1 MLDTWV
7 SQFRTIIGLS
17 AGQRSVVP
25 FLKKAGPTWYLSPW
39 WPGEKLESKQY
50 SLLRLLWICNAERLD
65 PKPLVRALA
74 IEHRGGYRRKLLQ
87 LAQRLNAN
95 TTLVSALEKTPD
107 VLSQGVVLAL
117 RFGSQSGT
125 LAQAY
130 EQLLATAKPEVDEA
144 RTMQIN
150 ARGYWSILAATIVL
164 VLLFLMYF
172 VSPTY
177 RKVSDEFGMKLP
189 IPFYRLQVLW
199 EFVSA
204 YAFWIGI
211 ALFAFG
217 WLVRSSRSRRFF
229 RREVADRLFRQ
240 TSLSRSAQLLR
251 MLSVTVE
258 AGRPLAGSLSTL
270 AKYHFD
276 RNIRQRLLM
285 ARNEV
290 EQGAPAWSSLV
301 DAKILSQ
308 EEFQAVTG
316 SSNRSVQSWTL
327 RRLATVKQEIAKQRM
342 VMLTTFLHPVV
353 ILVFAAIVLWICF
366 SFFSVLTNMVQSLA
380 EWRQK

>member
-1 MLDTWV
+1 MFDKWKSEIKTILRASTSGPV
-7 SQFRTIIGLS
+7 SR
-17 AGQRSVVP
+17 AP
-25 FLKKAGPTWYLSPW
+25 FWKKAGPTWYLSTW

-50 SLLRLLWICNAERLD
+50 SLLSLLAICNTERLD

-74 IEHRGGYRRKLLQ
+74 VEHRGGYRRRLLR

-95 TTLVSALEKTPD
+95 TTLVNALEKTPD
-107 VLSQGVVLAL
+107 VLSQSVVLAL

-125 LAQAY
+125 LAPTY
-130 EQLLATAKPEVDEA
+130 EQLLATEKPEVDEA

-150 ARGYWSILAATIVL
+150 ARGYWAVLAALIVL
-164 VLLFLMYF
+164 ILLFLMF
-172 VSPTY
+172 FISPTI
-177 RKVSDEFGMKLP
+177 RRMLSEFEIEPP
-189 IPFYRLQVLW
+189 IAFYRLLVFW

-204 YAFWIGI
+204 YAFWIGLAFF
-211 ALFAFG
+211 ALG
-217 WLVRSSRSRRFF
+217 WIVWSTRFRRFF
-229 RREVADRLFRQ
+229 RREVEDRLFRR

-251 MLSVTVE
+251 MLSVTVK

-301 DAKILSQ
+301 DAKIIST

-316 SSNRSVQSWTL
+316 SSNRNVQSWTL

-353 ILVFAAIVLWICF
+353 ILVYAAIVLWICF

-380 EWRQK
+380 G

>member
-1 MLDTWV
+1 MFDTWI
-7 SQFRTIIGLS
+7 SQFKTILGLS
-17 AGQRSVVP
+17 TDQRSVAP
-25 FLKKAGPTWYLSPW
+25 FWKKAGPTWYLSPW

-50 SLLRLLWICNAERLD
+50 SLLSLLAICNTERLD
-65 PKPLVRALA
+65 PKPLVGALA
-74 IEHRGGYRRKLLQ
+74 AEHRGGYRRRLLQ
-87 LAQRLNAN
+87 LARRLDAN
-95 TTLVSALEKTPD
+95 TTLISALEKTPD
-107 VLSQGVVLAL
+107 ALSQSVVLAL

-125 LAQAY
+125 LARTY
-130 EQLLATAKPEVDEA
+130 EQLLATEKPEVDEA
-144 RTMQIN
+144 RTMQLN
-150 ARGYWSILAATIVL
+150 ARGYWVVLAATIVL
-164 VLLFLMYF
+164 IHLFLMYF
-172 VSPTY
+172 ISPTIK
-177 RKVSDEFGMKLP
+177 KVLDEFEMKPP
-189 IPFYRLQVLW
+189 ISFYRLLVFW
-199 EFVSA
+199 ELVSA
-204 YAFWIGI
+204 YAFWVCL
-211 ALFAFG
+211 ALFALG
-217 WLVRSSRSRRFF
+217 WIVWSSRSRRFF
-229 RREVADRLFRQ
+229 RRQVADRLFRR

-251 MLSVTVE
+251 MLAVTVQ

-301 DAKILSQ
+301 DAKILSP

-353 ILVFAAIVLWICF
+353 ILGFAAIVLWICF
-366 SFFSVLTNMVQSLA
+366 SFFSVLTKMVQSLA
-380 EWRQK
+380 G

>member
-1 MLDTWV
+1 MFEPWI
-7 SQFRTIIGLS
+7 SQLKTILGLS
-17 AGQRSVVP
+17 AEQRSVAP
-25 FLKKAGPTWYLSPW
+25 FWKKAGPTWYLSPW
-39 WPGEKLESKQY
+39 WPGEKIESKQY
-50 SLLRLLWICNAERLD
+50 SLLRLLSVCNTERLD

-74 IEHRGGYRRKLLQ
+74 IEHRGGYRRRLFQ
-87 LAQRLNAN
+87 LAHRLNAN

-107 VLSQGVVLAL
+107 ALGQGVVLAL

-125 LAQAY
+125 LAQTY
-130 EQLLATAKPEVDEA
+130 EQLLATEKPEVDEA

-150 ARGYWSILAATIVL
+150 ARGYWAVLAATIVL
-164 VLLFLMYF
+164 ILLFLMYF
-172 VSPTY
+172 ISPTIK
-177 RKVSDEFGMKLP
+177 KVLDEFEMKLP
-189 IPFYRLQVLW
+189 LSFYRLLAFW

-204 YAFWIGI
+204 YALWIGLV
-211 ALFAFG
+211 LFAFG

-240 TSLSRSAQLLR
+240 TSLARSAQLLR

-290 EQGAPAWSSLV
+290 EQGASAWSSLV
-301 DAKILSQ
+301 DAKIIST

-316 SSNRSVQSWTL
+316 SSNRRVQSWTL
-327 RRLATVKQEIAKQRM
+327 HRLATVKQEIAKQRM

-366 SFFSVLTNMVQSLA
+366 SFFSVLTNMIQSLA
-380 EWRQK
+380 G

>member
-1 MLDTWV
+1 MFDKWKSEIKAILRASTSGQV
-7 SQFRTIIGLS
+7 SR
-17 AGQRSVVP
+17 AP
-25 FLKKAGPTWYLSPW
+25 FWKKSGPTWYLSPW

-50 SLLRLLWICNAERLD
+50 SLLSLLAICNTERLD
-65 PKPLVRALA
+65 PKPLVGALA
-74 IEHRGGYRRKLLQ
+74 VEHRGGYRRRLLQ
-87 LAQRLNAN
+87 LAHRLNAD
-95 TTLVSALEKTPD
+95 TTLVNALEKTPD
-107 VLSQGVVLAL
+107 VLSQSVVLAL
-117 RFGSQSGT
+117 RYGSQSGT
-125 LAQAY
+125 LAQTY
-130 EQLLATAKPEVDEA
+130 EQLLATEKPEVDEA

-150 ARGYWSILAATIVL
+150 ARGYWAVLAAAIVMI
-164 VLLFLMYF
+164 LLFLMYF
-172 VSPTY
+172 ISPTI
-177 RKVSDEFGMKLP
+177 RKVLDEFEMKPP
-189 IPFYRLQVLW
+189 ISFYRLLVFW
-199 EFVSA
+199 ELVSA
-204 YAFWIGI
+204 YAFWIGLAFF
-211 ALFAFG
+211 ALG
-217 WLVRSSRSRRFF
+217 WFVWSSRSRRFF
-229 RREVADRLFRQ
+229 RREVEDRLFRR

-301 DAKILSQ
+301 DAKIISP

-316 SSNRSVQSWTL
+316 SSNRNVQSWTL
-327 RRLATVKQEIAKQRM
+327 RRLATVKQKIAKQRM

-366 SFFSVLTNMVQSLA
+366 SYFSVLTNMVQSLA
-380 EWRQK
+380 G

>member
-1 MLDTWV
+1 MFDKWK
-7 SQFRTIIGLS
+7 SEIKTILGVTTS
-17 AGQRSVVP
+17 GQLPRAP
-25 FLKKAGPTWYLSPW
+25 FWKKAGPTWYLSTW
-39 WPGEKLESKQY
+39 WPGEKMESKQY
-50 SLLRLLWICNAERLD
+50 SLLRLLSVCNTERLD

-74 IEHRGGYRRKLLQ
+74 IEHRGGYRRRLFQ
-87 LAQRLNAN
+87 LAHRLDAN

-107 VLSQGVVLAL
+107 ALGQGVVLAL

-125 LAQAY
+125 LAQTY
-130 EQLLATAKPEVDEA
+130 EQLLVTERPEVDEA

-150 ARGYWSILAATIVL
+150 ARGYWAVLAATIVL
-164 VLLFLMYF
+164 ILLFLMYF
-172 VSPTY
+172 ISPTIK
-177 RKVSDEFGMKLP
+177 KVLDEFEMKLP
-189 IPFYRLQVLW
+189 LSFYRLLAFW

-204 YAFWIGI
+204 YALWIGLV
-211 ALFAFG
+211 LFALG

-240 TSLSRSAQLLR
+240 TSLARSAQLLR

-290 EQGAPAWSSLV
+290 EQGASAWSSLV
-301 DAKILSQ
+301 DAKIISQ

-316 SSNRSVQSWTL
+316 SPNRSVQSWTL
-327 RRLATVKQEIAKQRM
+327 RRLATVKHEIAKQRM

-366 SFFSVLTNMVQSLA
+366 SFFSVLTNMIQSLA
-380 EWRQK
+380 G

>member
-1 MLDTWV
+1 MFDTWI
-7 SQFRTIIGLS
+7 SQFKTILGLS
-17 AGQRSVVP
+17 TGQRSVAP
-25 FLKKAGPTWYLSPW
+25 FWKKAGPTWYLSPW

-50 SLLRLLWICNAERLD
+50 SLLSLLAICNTERLD
-65 PKPLVRALA
+65 PKPHVGALA
-74 IEHRGGYRRKLLQ
+74 AEHRGGYRRRLLQ
-87 LAQRLNAN
+87 LAQRLDAN

-107 VLSQGVVLAL
+107 ALSQSVVLAL

-125 LAQAY
+125 LAQTY
-130 EQLLATAKPEVDEA
+130 EQLLATEKPEVDEA
-144 RTMQIN
+144 RTMQLN
-150 ARGYWSILAATIVL
+150 ARGYWVVLAATIL
-164 VLLFLMYF
+164 LILLFLMYF
-172 VSPTY
+172 ISPTIK
-177 RKVSDEFGMKLP
+177 KVLDEFEMKLP
-189 IPFYRLQVLW
+189 ISFYRLLVFW

-204 YAFWIGI
+204 YAFWVCL
-211 ALFAFG
+211 ALFALG
-217 WLVRSSRSRRFF
+217 WIVCSSRSRRFF
-229 RREVADRLFRQ
+229 RRQVADRLFRR

-251 MLSVTVE
+251 MFSVTVE

-301 DAKILSQ
+301 DAKILSL

-316 SSNRSVQSWTL
+316 SSNQNVQSWTL

-353 ILVFAAIVLWICF
+353 ILGFAAIVLWICF
-366 SFFSVLTNMVQSLA
+366 SFFSVLTKMIQSQA
-380 EWRQK
+380 G